1 MVSAPPRPAAPA
13 RATARPCI
21 DPVRILLPDGAFTW
35 EGFLKLGDENPGY
48 RFERYGE
55 NELVITMGS
64 GRKSEE
70 RAVEIS
76 TELSL
81 WKRAGAGG
89 SVAGS
94 SAISEAEDGSWL
106 LADASW
112 MSDERAAESGG
123 ETGEGPGAIPELI
136 VEIASW
142 TDRISLQKRKM
153 ERWIERGVL
162 LGWLIDPYDRVVWV
176 YRPGREPEEL
186 REPKALRGD
195 PELTGLIVPMAE
207 IWAASPDA
215 Q

>member
-13 RATARPCI
+13 TTTARACI
-21 DPVRILLPDGAFTW
+21 DPVRILLPDGSLTW
-35 EGFLKLGDENPGY
+35 EDLVRLRDDNPGY
-48 RFERYGE
+48 RFERYGK

-64 GRKSEE
+64 GRKSDV
-70 RAVEIS
+70 RAGLVA
-76 TELSL
+76 TELNL
-81 WKRAGAGG
+81 WRRAGAGG
-89 SVAGS
+89 DVAVS

-142 TDRISLQKRKM
+142 TDRISVQKRKM

-162 LGWLIDPYDRVVWV
+162 LGWLIDPYDRIVWV
-176 YRPGREPEEL
+176 YRPGREAEEL
-186 REPKALRGD
+186 REPEALRGD
-195 PELTGLIVPMAE
+195 PELPGLIVPMAE
-207 IWAASPDA
+207 IWAPRPDV